1 MRPGAVS
8 GRARHRRGSGTGGS
22 AGGVAAGE
30 RPGIFPRIAAE
41 MAYDA
46 RGAAVLTVSDRVAG
60 GVAEDE
66 SGPLLAERLSAAG
79 WRVVARETTP
89 DDLDTIAAVLERLA
103 DESGA
108 ALILTT
114 GGTGLA
120 PRDVTPD
127 ATRRVADREV
137 PGIAEALRAA
147 SLARTPHAML
157 SRATAAIRGRTLVV
171 NLPGSPRA
179 VRQTFEVLAPVLGH
193 AVALAAGATPGP
205 ADHRTADR
213 P

>member
-1 MRPGAVS
+1 VDAPEGA
-8 GRARHRRGSGTGGS
+8 
-22 AGGVAAGE
+22 
-30 RPGIFPRIAAE
+30 GIFSEMAAE

-46 RGAAVLTVSDRVAG
+46 RGAAVLTVSDRVARG
-60 GVAEDE
+60 AAGDE
-66 SGPLLAERLSAAG
+66 SGPLLADWLSAAG

-89 DDLDTIAAVLERLA
+89 DDPDAIAAVLERLA
-103 DESGA
+103 DGGGV

-114 GGTGLA
+114 GGTGIA

-179 VRQTFEVLAPVLGH
+179 VRETFSVLAPVLGH
-193 AVALAAGATPGP
+193 AVALAGGEIPGP
-205 ADHRTADR
+205 AEHRAADR
-213 P
+213 R

>member
-1 MRPGAVS
+1 M
-8 GRARHRRGSGTGGS
+8 T
-22 AGGVAAGE
+22 
-30 RPGIFPRIAAE
+30 AE
-41 MAYDA
+41 MAYDD
-46 RGAAVLTVSDRVAG
+46 RRAAVLTVSDRVAG
-60 GVAEDE
+60 GTAADE
-66 SGPLLAERLSAAG
+66 SGPLLAERLSGEG
-79 WRVVARETTP
+79 WTVIARETTP
-89 DDLDTIAAVLERLA
+89 DDLDAIATVLTRLA
-103 DESGA
+103 DESRA

-114 GGTGLA
+114 GGTGIA

-179 VRQTFEVLAPVLGH
+179 VRQTFDALAPVLGH
-193 AVALAAGATPGP
+193 AVALAGGAAPSP
-205 ADHRTADR
+205 AEHRAADR